1 MMGYTMSKTG
11 SSSSDLEL
19 VPPGAHLARC
29 YRIIDLGTQRTSSSA
44 GATHRPEI
52 AVQFEVWD
60 EDANGNLLVAD
71 DGGPLVISKS
81 YALSLAE
88 TASLRKDLTSWRGKE
103 FSPVELRG
111 FVLKNILGQWA
122 MIAVALAEGG
132 DGDEYSSIISISGV
146 PDEISKAGLPAGHHK
161 LAMFTIAE
169 ADQDAFATFSKQIR
183 DKIEASPEWTSL
195 TRKRIKAGT
204 SR

>member
-1 MMGYTMSKTG
+1 MGYTESNTG
-11 SSSSDLEL
+11 SSSSSFKS

-44 GATHRPEI
+44 GATHRLEI
-52 AVQFEVWD
+52 ALQFEVWA

-71 DGGPLVISKS
+71 DGGPVVISKI
-81 YALSLAE
+81 YPLSLSENSA
-88 TASLRKDLTSWRGKE
+88 LRKDLTSWRGRE

-111 FVLKNILGQWA
+111 FALKSILGQWA
-122 MIAVALAEGG
+122 MMVVAPAEGG
-132 DGDEYSSIISISGV
+132 DGDEHSSIISISGV
-146 PDEISKAGLPAGHHK
+146 PDEISKAGLPPGHHK

-169 ADQDAFATFSKQIR
+169 ADLDAFATFSKQIR
-183 DKIEASPEWTSL
+183 DKIEDSPEWASL
-195 TRKRIKAGT
+195 TQKRIKAGT

>member
-11 SSSSDLEL
+11 SSSNRFKS

-29 YRIIDLGTQRTSSSA
+29 FRIIDLGTHRISSSTD
-44 GATHRPEI
+44 ATHRPEI
-52 AVQFEVWD
+52 AVQFEVWAK
-60 EDANGNLLVAD
+60 DANGNLLVAD

-122 MIAVALAEGG
+122 MIVVAPAEGG

-146 PDEISKAGLPAGHHK
+146 PDEISKVGLPPGHHK

-169 ADQDAFATFSKQIR
+169 ADLDAFATFSKQIR

>member
-1 MMGYTMSKTG
+1 MSKTG
-11 SSSSDLEL
+11 PSSSDLEL

-29 YRIIDLGTQRTSSSA
+29 YRIIDLGSQKSSTST

-52 AVQFEVWD
+52 AVQFEVYAQ
-60 EDANGNLLVAD
+60 DAKGNLLVAD
-71 DGGPLVISKS
+71 DGGPVVISKI
-81 YALSLAE
+81 YPLSLSA
-88 TASLRKDLTSWRGKE
+88 TALLRKDLTSWRGRE
-103 FSPVELRG
+103 FSPLELRG
-111 FVLKNILGQWA
+111 FELKSILGQWA
-122 MIAVALAEGG
+122 MIAVAPAEGG

-146 PDEISKAGLPAGHHK
+146 PDEISKAGLPPGHHK

-169 ADQDAFATFSKQIR
+169 ADLDAFATFSKQIR
-183 DKIEASPEWTSL
+183 DKIEASPEWASL